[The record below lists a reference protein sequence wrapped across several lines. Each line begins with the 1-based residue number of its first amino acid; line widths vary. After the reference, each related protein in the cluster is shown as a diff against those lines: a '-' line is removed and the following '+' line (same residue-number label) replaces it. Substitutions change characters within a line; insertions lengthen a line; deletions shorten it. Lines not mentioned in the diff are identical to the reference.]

1 MDGHC
6 VFLVTEKLILM
17 EVKNK
22 CMKDNYPE
30 TYNNEGDNVGYAGPL
45 TSYRNDEYIEKM
57 YQKYLKADE
66 EGKAMILEQLTIEG
80 FIDEIQLF
88 SSLSQS

>member
-1 MDGHC
+1 
-6 VFLVTEKLILM
+6 M
-17 EVKNK
+17 ENI
-22 CMKDNYPE
+22 PE
-30 TYNNEGDNVGYAGPL
+30 GYNNEGDNLGYAGPL

-80 FIDEIQLF
+80 FIDEAMKMEALDNNKD
-88 SSLSQS
+88 L